1 MDNKRKNTEGES
13 SDSKKQKTEL
23 TRKEKMVKILNQYR
37 EYRPYYLHERIWA
50 SRYNI
55 SEEDV
60 KEFMEQNRQV
70 RIYRSLCMQY
80 YTIKVS
86 AVVVDDKVFYHTF
99 KLEYPEQI
107 HFPILTHGEMLK
119 IWIDKTLK
127 ALYDPNIF
135 LLVQKQEKI
144 ENLFTIKGNPFVK
157 KEETLEME
165 PLLKYTCGIED
176 EIDKI
181 ILQAKKF
188 VWNQAKK
195 EEIKKEK

>member
-1 MDNKRKNTEGES
+1 MNKRKNTEGES

-23 TRKEKMVKILNQYR
+23 TRKEKMVKILTPYR
-37 EYRPYYLHERIWA
+37 EYRPYRMDSLYVWRH
-50 SRYNI
+50 YNL
-55 SEEDV
+55 SLEDV

-70 RIYRSLCMQY
+70 RIYAVLDTSFY
-80 YTIKVS
+80 EIKVS

-99 KLEYPEQI
+99 KLEYRGKI
-107 HFPILTHGEMLK
+107 YFPVLTHGKMLK
-119 IWIDKTLK
+119 KWIDKTLK

-135 LLVQKQEKI
+135 LLAQKQEKI
-144 ENLFTIKGNPFVK
+144 ENLFTIKGHRH
-157 KEETLEME
+157 EEATLEME
-165 PLLKYTCGIED
+165 PLSKHTCGIED

-195 EEIKKEK
+195 VEIKKEK